1 MDNTTR
7 PCEFCGTPLT
17 PRQKRCCGAPACKK
31 AQLCANTRAWRDAGN
46 TGAHETRTCEVCG
59 EEFQAQ
65 VYRDTRLCSR
75 ACVTAYNIA
84 SGAMDRASQAAH
96 AKRPKVQPKV
106 KLTPQEIT
114 ELHKSQRS
122 PLRAAYEDQDWT
134 EVAVVLRAM
143 STPTEAGCWQYSRLA
158 ADGYPRPLKWGSSAF
173 PHRIACEVRYRKPLG
188 LNQAHHT
195 CANRACVN
203 PEHMQAISGRE
214 NMAEMLQRNY
224 YIARIR
230 ELEAALAA
238 VDPSNT
244 ALGVVSVDDVG

>member
-17 PRQKRCCGAPACKK
+17 ARQKRCCGAPACKK
-31 AQLCANTRAWRDAGN
+31 AQLRANTRAWRTAGN
-46 TGAHETRTCEVCG
+46 VEKQETRTCNHCG
-59 EEFQAQ
+59 EEFITRA
-65 VYRDTRLCSR
+65 RSTTRLCSR
-75 ACVTAYNIA
+75 VCVTASNIA
-84 SGAMDRASQAAH
+84 SGATHRALEAARASRPQAA
-96 AKRPKVQPKV
+96 PKV

-114 ELHKSQRS
+114 ELNKSRRS
-122 PLRAAYEDQDWT
+122 PLRAAYEDQDWD
-134 EVAVVLRAM
+134 AVTAELRAK
-143 STPTEAGCWQYSRLA
+143 STATTSGCWQWPRVNQS
-158 ADGYPRPLKWGSSAF
+158 GYPRPMQWASPTS
-173 PHRIACEVRYRKPLG
+173 PHRIACEARYRKPLG

-195 CANRACVN
+195 CANASCVN

-238 VDPSNT
+238 VDPGNA
-244 ALGVVSVDDVG
+244 ALGVVSVDD